1 MRGEQSAGVTFRLL
15 LLALTLAASDSA
27 AAQAAYR
34 MDSYVTLN
42 GKTQPAFAWCDAPDR
57 VLALTDPAIEPSTP
71 QPVTLARWLKR
82 APGQIQ
88 TGTYQLGPG
97 EGAAGTIFVALN
109 PVKQPSSNGNVRLSN
124 VLNVNDPAYRMSAVN
139 GFKTPYE
146 DVRCRYVPD
155 AAFMG
160 ATAKRTVIIW
170 DNGGKMTYATR
181 NFDGTPGVL
190 ITGGRVQLG
199 VEGGRYYTFS
209 APNGFIYRVLVE
221 PYGPSTGA
229 SLKVFKG
236 DVFKDGGHFL
246 VYSVSSPLSRTPT
259 QEKP

>member
-1 MRGEQSAGVTFRLL
+1 MTFRLF
-15 LLALTLAASDSA
+15 LLALTLAASGSA

-57 VLALTDPAIEPSTP
+57 VLALTNPAKAPASP

-82 APGQIQ
+82 APNKIQ

-109 PVKQPSSNGNVRLSN
+109 PAKQPDSDGNVRLSN

-160 ATAKRTVIIW
+160 VTAKRTVIIW
-170 DNGGKMTYATR
+170 ENGGKITYATR
-181 NFDGTPGVL
+181 NFDGTLEVYL
-190 ITGGRVQLG
+190 TGGTVAHDDIG
-199 VEGGRYYTFS
+199 PEYTFNK
-209 APNGFIYRVLVE
+209 AGYTYLIKFHPYAAFVQVKQGTKLLQTE
-221 PYGPSTGA
+221 PFLAYSIST
-229 SLKVFKG
+229 
-236 DVFKDGGHFL
+236 
-246 VYSVSSPLSRTPT
+246 PLTRTPT
-259 QEKP
+259 QEQP

>member
-1 MRGEQSAGVTFRLL
+1 MTFRPL
-15 LLALTLAASDSA
+15 LLALTISVSGVA

-57 VLALTDPAIEPSTP
+57 VLALTNPAKEPATS

-82 APGQIQ
+82 APGQVQ
-88 TGTYQLGPG
+88 TGAYLLGPG

-109 PVKQPSSNGNVRLSN
+109 PASQPTSGGNVRLSN
-124 VLNVNDPAYRMSAVN
+124 VQNVNDPAYRMSAVG

-155 AAFMG
+155 AAFLG
-160 ATAKRTVIIW
+160 ATAKRTIIIW
-170 DNGGKMTYATR
+170 DNGGKVTYATR

-190 ITGGRVQLG
+190 ISGGKPIHFGSESGWGYEFQTADGFTYSVARGDFVPKPQMTLS
-199 VEGGRYYTFS
+199 VSKGGKTLQTES
-209 APNGFIYRVLVE
+209 
-221 PYGPSTGA
+221 
-229 SLKVFKG
+229 
-236 DVFKDGGHFL
+236 FL
-246 VYSVSSPLSRTPT
+246 AYSVSTPLSNSAESNPT
-259 QEKP
+259 RQEQP